1 MKKMT
6 TATQSSVEKKSK
18 KITLGI
24 TGMTCATCALTNE
37 EELANLPGVKKAA
50 VNFNLEKAH
59 IEYDP
64 SRVGFKDFI
73 KTIEDV
79 GYGVATQKVT
89 IAIGNMSCASCAQ
102 TIEEAL
108 NEVDG
113 VKSAVVNFATEKAT
127 VEYLPTVTTL
137 DLLKKAIIDAGYEVL
152 EIPEEAA
159 MVDVEKE
166 ARKKEIGVQ
175 KRLVALGAVLS
186 TLIMGI
192 GMLIPVEVFGEEFFK
207 NLILFALA
215 TPGQAILGWQYYVRT
230 FKRLL
235 HFKANMDTL
244 IAMGTSAA
252 YGYSVATT
260 FFLGGEV
267 FYDSAIM
274 ILTLI
279 TLGKYLEAVAK
290 GRTSEAI
297 RKLLDLQAKTATV
310 IRDGQEVEIPV
321 EDVEVGDMVIVKPG
335 DKIPVD
341 GIVREGR
348 SSVDESML
356 TGESL
361 PVEKNVGAEVIG
373 ATLNKLG
380 TLKFEAMKVGKDT
393 ALAQIIKIVEE
404 AQGSKAPIQRLA
416 DTVSGY
422 FVPTV
427 ILIALVTFVLQYF
440 FGLSQFLGLPIGGRD
455 AFAFAML
462 AMVAVLVIACP
473 CALGLATPTAIMA
486 GTGKGAENGILI
498 KSGESLET
506 AHKMNAVIFDK
517 TGTLTKGEPEL
528 TDVILANN
536 SKNYD
541 RNTLLQYAA
550 SIEKGSEHPLGEA
563 IVKGAEKEDI
573 QFIDS
578 KDFEAIPGHGVM
590 AKVNGEAVLIGNE
603 KLMTDNNINIDQLK
617 DSIERLQNE
626 GKTAMITAI
635 NGTAAGILA
644 VADTLK
650 EYSKEAVEKLQK
662 MGVEVIMLT
671 GDNERTAEAIAKQLG
686 ITRVFAEVLPEDKA
700 KMVKRLQNEGKVVGM
715 VGDGI
720 NDAPALVQADIG
732 IAIGS
737 GTDVAIE
744 SSDITLIGEDL
755 RAVVGAIALSKK
767 TMGTIKRNLFWAF
780 FYNTAFIPIA
790 MLGLLLPMF
799 AAAAMAAS
807 SVSVVSSSLWLK
819 RFQPMSVI

>member
-1 MKKMT
+1 MST
-6 TATQSSVEKKSK
+6 TTKSSVEKKSK

-37 EELANLPGVKKAA
+37 EELANLPGVKKAS
-50 VNFNLEKAH
+50 VNFNVERAT
-59 IEYDP
+59 IMYDP
-64 SRVGFKDFI
+64 SRVKLQDFV

-79 GYGVATQKVT
+79 GYGVATGKVT
-89 IAIGNMSCASCAQ
+89 IAIGNMSCSSCAA
-102 TIEEAL
+102 TIEEVL
-108 NEVDG
+108 NEVEG

-127 VEYLPTVTTL
+127 VEYIPTITNL
-137 DLLKKAIIDAGYEVL
+137 SILKKAIIDAGYDVL
-152 EIPEEAA
+152 AIPEEGG
-159 MVDVEKE
+159 MIDVEKV
-166 ARKKEIGVQ
+166 AREKEIKRQ
-175 KRLVALGAVLS
+175 KLLVILGTALS
-186 TLIMGI
+186 IPIMLI
-192 GMLIPVEVFGEEFFK
+192 GMLLPFEVFGGEFFK
-207 NLILFALA
+207 NLVLFALA
-215 TPGQAILGWQYYVRT
+215 TPGQAIIGRQYYVRT
-230 FKRLL
+230 YKRLL
-235 HFKANMDTL
+235 HLRANMDTL

-252 YGYSVATT
+252 YGYSTVIT
-260 FFLGGEV
+260 FFLGGDV
-267 FYDSAIM
+267 YFDSAIM

-297 RKLLDLQAKTATV
+297 KKLLDLQAKTATI
-310 IRDGQEVEIPV
+310 IRDGKEIEIPI
-321 EDVEVGDMVIVKPG
+321 EDVEVGDLVIVKPG
-335 DKIPVD
+335 DKVPVD

-361 PVEKNVGAEVIG
+361 PIEKNVGDEVIG

-393 ALAQIIKIVEE
+393 ALAQIIKIVED

-416 DTVSGY
+416 DTVAGY
-422 FVPTV
+422 FVPSV
-427 ILIALVTFVLQYF
+427 IVIAIVTFVLQYF
-440 FGLSQFLGLPIGGRD
+440 FGLSQLIGIPLGASD
-455 AFAFAML
+455 AFTFAML

-498 KSGESLET
+498 KGGESLET

-528 TDVILANN
+528 TDVITSNGYD
-536 SKNYD
+536 KNK
-541 RNTLLQYAA
+541 LLTYVA

-563 IVKGAEKEDI
+563 IVKGAEQENI
-573 QFIDS
+573 QFIDV
-578 KDFEAIPGHGVM
+578 DGFEAIPGHGVK
-590 AKVNGEAVLIGNE
+590 ATVNEETVFIGNE
-603 KLMTDNNINIDQLK
+603 KLMSDNNINIESLRDA
-617 DSIERLQNE
+617 INRLQSE
-626 GKTAMITAI
+626 GKTAMVVAI
-635 NGTAAGILA
+635 DNTSAGVLA

-650 EYSKEAVEKLQK
+650 EYSKEAVKKLQK

-671 GDNERTAEAIAKQLG
+671 GDNEKTAHAIAKQIG
-686 ITRVFAEVLPEDKA
+686 ITRVFAEVLPADKA
-700 KMVKRLQNEGKVVGM
+700 NMVKKLQSEGKVVGM

-737 GTDVAIE
+737 GSDVAIE

-767 TMGTIKRNLFWAF
+767 TMKTIKRNLFWSF
-780 FYNTAFIPIA
+780 FYNTVFIPVA
-790 MLGLLLPMF
+790 ALGLLLPMF
-799 AAAAMAAS
+799 AAAAMAMS

-819 RFQPMSVI
+819 RFQPMHVI